1 MYKLREVKYE
11 DYESIKLLTYNKE
24 ENIHLHENISYMDK
38 VFFDRMLVDETVRWY
53 AVEKDAQIRAFVLF
67 HLDVSTKEIHI
78 DRFTIDGTYK
88 NKGLDEHLYSK
99 VERLAEKK
107 SFTKIKTEI
116 STTELDVYDF
126 FESKGWIK
134 AENGSYVLTMKK

>member
-11 DYESIKLLTYNKE
+11 DYEAINLLTNNKE
-24 ENIHLHENISYMDK
+24 NTHLHDDVSYMEQA
-38 VFFDRMLVDETVRWY
+38 FFDRMLVDESIRWY
-53 AVEKDAQIRAFVLF
+53 AVEKDAHIRAFVLF
-67 HLDVSTKEIHI
+67 QLDVSTKEIHI
-78 DRFTIDGTYK
+78 DRFTIDAAYK
-88 NKGLDEHLYSK
+88 NKGLNEHLYSK
-99 VERLAEKK
+99 VERLAERK
-107 SFTKIKTEI
+107 SFTKMRTEI